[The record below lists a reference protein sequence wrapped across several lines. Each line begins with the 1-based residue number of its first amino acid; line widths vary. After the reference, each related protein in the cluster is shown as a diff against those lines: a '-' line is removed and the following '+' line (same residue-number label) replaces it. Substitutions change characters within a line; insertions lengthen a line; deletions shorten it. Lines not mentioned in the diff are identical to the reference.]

1 MKISEVLKSEKV
13 TVSMEVFPPKT
24 DANFETVEKAVDGI
38 IELSPSFISCT
49 YGAGGGFSTVTLE
62 VTPREAEI
70 LQLLAKGYLY
80 KEIAEKLSIGNET
93 VRTHVRHIYDKLHV
107 RTRTEAVIKHLKGN
121 R

>member
-1 MKISEVLKSEKV
+1 MNQLSESLEDYL
-13 TVSMEVFPPKT
+13 E
-24 DANFETVEKAVDGI
+24 AIAELIAVEGHAH
-38 IELSPSFISCT
+38 T
-49 YGAGGGFSTVTLE
+49 
-62 VTPREAEI
+62 
-70 LQLLAKGYLY
+70 